1 MCRGA
6 GIDMKPVIRCLESAA
21 ISCVYVCS
29 EAWEV
34 SEDSDGF
41 IYVAGV
47 KLFLWKDDM
56 LYVLDTE
63 ER

>member
-1 MCRGA
+1 
-6 GIDMKPVIRCLESAA
+6 MKPVIRCLESTA

-41 IYVAGV
+41 IYADGM
-47 KLFLWKDDM
+47 KLFLWKNDI
-56 LYVLDTE
+56 LYILDVE
-63 ER
+63 EQ